1 MKKKERKSKQLTRSA
16 NNRVL
21 GGVLGGF
28 ANYLGWNANVLRV
41 LYLIVTALTSFIPG
55 IVIYIVLYVT
65 MPADPDQQDMWSY
78 LREQI
83 PKVREFDLNSL
94 NFKRKELHDV
104 EEEDVKSDDDAD
116 KKE

>member
-1 MKKKERKSKQLTRSA
+1 MKKRRKQKQLTRSA
-16 NNRVL
+16 DNRVL

-41 LYLIVTALTSFIPG
+41 LYLIVTALTSFLPG

-65 MPADPDQQDMWSY
+65 MPADPQQQDMWSY
-78 LREQI
+78 LRDQI
-83 PKVREFDLNSL
+83 PKIREFDFNSL

-104 EEEDVKSDDDAD
+104 EEKDVKDANDED

>member
-1 MKKKERKSKQLTRSA
+1 MKKRRKQKQLTRSA
-16 NNRVL
+16 DNRVL

-41 LYLIVTALTSFIPG
+41 LYLIVTALTSFLPG

-65 MPADPDQQDMWSY
+65 MPADPQQQDMWSY
-78 LREQI
+78 LRDQI
-83 PKVREFDLNSL
+83 PKIREFVFNSL

-104 EEEDVKSDDDAD
+104 EEKDVKDANDED